1 MASALLRTSARGGR
15 TLGRFVSSARSGGEE
30 LAARPISLRR
40 YPLRRLSNSTP
51 GDQLLKGPSPRPGP
65 DEKCL
70 ARNRV
75 LHPLNTTCEL
85 WCNRLNALLEKIN
98 GKGDTSLPN
107 DVVVDLFSS
116 SMLARLECYKKQVSR
131 SFSTS
136 AVLMSGGFTGYY
148 ISKSRN
154 GKGEATEVN

>member
-65 DEKCL
+65 DEK
-70 ARNRV
+70 
-75 LHPLNTTCEL
+75 
-85 WCNRLNALLEKIN
+85 LNALLEKIN